1 MRLPVKK
8 HLPLAALT
16 FLAACGGGARPY
28 DTAQAQTVPGG
39 PSADYPMVLGA
50 PYTVDGVTFTPTDTM
65 NSDAVGH
72 AVVGTDGGTAV
83 TAAHRTLPLPSY
95 VEVTSIETGKTIL
108 VRVER
113 RGPMSGKGLIELSP
127 GAAAQLGMT
136 GAANDSVRV
145 RRVNPVEQDRALLRM
160 GQPAPA
166 RMDTPKSLLVVLGRK
181 LDVQEG
187 VVRAAPVIE
196 PSPPP
201 AVAPAPSPVPV
212 KDGKGKVKPVPKPA
226 AKPVPKP
233 APKPVPAPAPAPITS
248 PAPTPAAATTTK
260 PAAHGKFTVQVGAF
274 SNRDNAQS
282 AAAKIGGS
290 VSAAGKLW
298 RVRMGPFAGDAEAKA
313 ALAKA
318 KAAGYSDARIQ
329 RAD

>member
-1 MRLPVKK
+1 
-8 HLPLAALT
+8 
-16 FLAACGGGARPY
+16 
-28 DTAQAQTVPGG
+28 
-39 PSADYPMVLGA
+39 MVLGS
-50 PYTVDGVTFTPTDTM
+50 PYTVDGVTYTPTDTM

-72 AVVGTDGGTAV
+72 AVVGTDGGNAV
-83 TAAHRTLPLPSY
+83 SAAHRTLPLPSY

-127 GAAAQLGMT
+127 GAAAQLGML
-136 GAANDSVRV
+136 GAAGDSVRV

-181 LDVQEG
+181 LDLQEG
-187 VVRAAPVIE
+187 VVRTASVIE

-201 AVAPAPSPVPV
+201 APAPAPSAAPA
-212 KDGKGKVKPVPKPA
+212 KDGKGKVKQASKPA
-226 AKPVPKP
+226 VKP
-233 APKPVPAPAPAPITS
+233 APKSALVPAPAAVPAPS
-248 PAPTPAAATTTK
+248 PVPASVPTPTK
-260 PAAHGKFTVQVGAF
+260 PAVHGKFLVQVGAF
-274 SNRDNAQS
+274 SSHDNAQG

-298 RVRMGPFAGDAEAKA
+298 RVRMGPFASDAEAKA

-318 KAAGYSDARIQ
+318 KAGGYSDARIQ
-329 RAD
+329 RTD